1 MTIVF
6 SPLFQKYK
14 HGTEGEKTK
23 VEKESER
30 ESKTGGGGLSKEKV
44 ITARE
49 KERDYRPYSIN
60 QSCRATCQSPGS
72 FYWSPRIS

>member
-1 MTIVF
+1 MTTVF

-30 ESKTGGGGLSKEKV
+30 ESKTGGLSKEKV
-44 ITARE
+44 ITAKE
-49 KERDYRPYSIN
+49 KERDYRPHSIN